1 MFGMRSVCVAG
12 LLGVSMLACS
22 AASTGNAAFDE
33 KWAALEKQGGSP
45 LIVQG
50 GEGRALLG
58 EVREAVGTPEGSAEP
73 APAEATPL
81 EGALPDSAVTSVIKR
96 NVRAVGS
103 CFQLAA
109 REGSG
114 QGGKAI
120 VSLNIGTEGRVTDVN
135 VEAPAFEG
143 TSLPGCVQSRAKG
156 WAFPKFTEGPKQAS
170 FPFVFAGQ

>member
-1 MFGMRSVCVAG
+1 MSGFRSVWVAG
-12 LLGVSMLACS
+12 LVGASMLACS

-33 KWAALEKQGGSP
+33 KWAALEKQGDTP

-50 GEGRALLG
+50 GAGRALLG
-58 EVREAVGTPEGSAEP
+58 EVREAAGSAEG
-73 APAEATPL
+73 ATDEVPSDVL
-81 EGALPDSAVTSVIKR
+81 EGELSNSAVSSVIKR
-96 NVRAVGS
+96 NVRGVGT
-103 CFQLAA
+103 CFELAA

-120 VSLNIGTEGRVTDVN
+120 VSLNIGTEGRVTEVN
-135 VEAPAFEG
+135 VDAPAFEG
-143 TSLPGCVQSRAKG
+143 TSLPGCVQSRARG

>member
-1 MFGMRSVCVAG
+1 MSAMRSVCVAG

-33 KWAALEKQGGSP
+33 KWAALEMQGGSP
-45 LIVQG
+45 VIVQG

-73 APAEATPL
+73 AAAEATPL
-81 EGALPDSAVTSVIKR
+81 EGALPDSAVSSVVKR

-120 VSLNIGTEGRVTDVN
+120 VSLNIGTEGRVTEVN

-143 TSLPGCVQSRAKG
+143 TSLPGCVQSRAKS

-170 FPFVFAGQ
+170 FPLVFAGQ